1 LRISRDSCSQ
11 PGEIDPTFTRLILQ
25 VDISEEETVEI
36 DLALAG
42 NGIRTKV
49 TAPDVL
55 WCQQAER
62 ELPSLAQ
69 AFQELGYSLQAAD
82 IHVGEP
88 QPFEGIKVVSGGV
101 PLMAVNI
108 EV

>member
-1 LRISRDSCSQ
+1 M
-11 PGEIDPTFTRLILQ
+11 
-25 VDISEEETVEI
+25 
-36 DLALAG
+36 
-42 NGIRTKV
+42 
-49 TAPDVL
+49 
-55 WCQQAER
+55 
-62 ELPSLAQ
+62 PSLAQ